1 MTIKQKVELAA
12 AYAGVSKAELARRIG
27 WTPQNFNQRL
37 DVGKFTLDEL
47 ENIGK
52 ALGARYSC
60 GFTFDDGNTF

>member
-37 DVGKFTLDEL
+37 DVGKFTTDEM
-47 ENIGK
+47 ERIGK
-52 ALGARYSC
+52 ALGAVYSC
-60 GFTFDDGNTF
+60 AFTFPDGEKF